1 VAWPNVA
8 HFLPLLKQLATT
20 PEGKRSRYWNASQ
33 NKTRERVSVIFHP
46 DDCGAC
52 ALKARCTRSTR
63 RRLTLLPQALH
74 QARKTARQEMQSDAF
89 KKRYARRAGIEA
101 TLSQGVRAFGLRRA
115 RYRGIEKTTLQHIMT
130 AVAVNLARLVAW
142 WSRDPASPV
151 LPYRSPF
158 ERLRHAA

>member
-1 VAWPNVA
+1 
-8 HFLPLLKQLATT
+8 
-20 PEGKRSRYWNASQ
+20 
-33 NKTRERVSVIFHP
+33 
-46 DDCGAC
+46 
-52 ALKARCTRSTR
+52 
-63 RRLTLLPQALH
+63 
-74 QARKTARQEMQSDAF
+74 MQSDAF

-142 WSRDPASPV
+142 WSRDSASPAA
-151 LPYRSPF
+151 PYCSPF